1 MSQAI
6 AFLLRGI
13 VAYGGFNGERCLGER
28 CLQVGMHEGAEGFYM
43 NRGGSVQPYMAIDAR
58 TLVEPAFLE
67 RSVHAHTDEIRV
79 TVVQVFGDI
88 ERLRDVATLFT
99 TQIKTVHPDA
109 GVAEDAVELQLEV
122 LAQVGFVDGEHL
134 TIPAH
139 RRSRILPAHGLIAV
153 AVAGLTGEGQP
164 DHPIMRKVDSLPARC
179 IELHAVRPCIVNARS
194 LREVVKILRATAE
207 VLLRVG
213 GMSEGKLPV
222 VVHQLVLAV
231 LSLYGKC
238 SCQQQGQ

>member
-1 MSQAI
+1 
-6 AFLLRGI
+6 
-13 VAYGGFNGERCLGER
+13 
-28 CLQVGMHEGAEGFYM
+28 MHKGAEGFYV
-43 NRGGSVQPYMAIDAR
+43 NGCRAVQPHMAINAG
-58 TLVEPAFLE
+58 TLVEPTLFE

-79 TVVQVFGDI
+79 TVVQVFGDV

-99 TQIKTVHPDA
+99 TEIKTVHPDT
-109 GVAEDAVELQLEV
+109 GIAEDAVELQLEV

-139 RRSRILPAHGLIAV
+139 RCCGILPAHSLIAV

-179 IELHAVRPCIVNARS
+179 IELHAVRSCIVNACS
-194 LREVVKILRATAE
+194 LREVVKILCATAE

-213 GMSEGKLPV
+213 GMSEGELPV

-238 SCQQQGQ
+238 SCQ